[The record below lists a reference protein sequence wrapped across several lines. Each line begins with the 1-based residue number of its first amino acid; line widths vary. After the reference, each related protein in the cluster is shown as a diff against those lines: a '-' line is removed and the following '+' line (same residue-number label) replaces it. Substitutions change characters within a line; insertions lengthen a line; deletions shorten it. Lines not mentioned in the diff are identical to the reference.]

1 MLDSSF
7 AKSAKPDDQK
17 RSSAK
22 NLDNCIGKVWK
33 RKHLIDAQP
42 GKANDRKGESLAIVA
57 AEHGVGDS

>member
-7 AKSAKPDDQK
+7 AKSDNSDDQK
-17 RSSAK
+17 RCSAK

-42 GKANDRKGESLAIVA
+42 GKANDSKGESLAIVA
-57 AEHGVGDS
+57 AEHGVGNS